1 MKFRKPFF
9 LKLIVI
15 ITFFGCVD
23 SGKVLKPANLISENQ
38 MEQILYDATLME
50 VMSTF
55 SKKNSAFE
63 AILGKSYLYKKYS
76 IDSLQLIE
84 SENYYAKKP
93 RIFHRIHSAVL
104 KKMDKVKDSLD
115 LLAKN
120 KK

>member
-1 MKFRKPFF
+1 MKFRKLFF
-9 LKLIVI
+9 LELIVI
-15 ITFFGCVD
+15 ITLFRCVD

-55 SKKNSAFE
+55 SKKSSAFE

-84 SENYYAKKP
+84 SENYYAKNP
-93 RIFHRIHSAVL
+93 RIFYRIHSAVL
-104 KKMDKVKDSLD
+104 KKMDAVKDSLD
-115 LLAKN
+115 LLTKN

>member
-1 MKFRKPFF
+1 MKFRKPLF
-9 LKLIVI
+9 LELVVI
-15 ITFFGCVD
+15 ITLLGCVD
-23 SGKVLKPANLISENQ
+23 SGKVLKPSNLISENK

-50 VMSTF
+50 VMSSF
-55 SKKNSAFE
+55 SKKNPAYE

-84 SENYYAKKP
+84 SENYYAKNP

-104 KKMDKVKDSLD
+104 KKMDAVKDSLD
-115 LLAKN
+115 LLIKN

>member
-1 MKFRKPFF
+1 MKFRKLFF
-9 LKLIVI
+9 LELIVI
-15 ITFFGCVD
+15 ITLFRCVD

-55 SKKNSAFE
+55 SKKSSAFE
-63 AILGKSYLYKKYS
+63 TILGKSYLYKKYS

-84 SENYYAKKP
+84 SENYYAKNP
-93 RIFHRIHSAVL
+93 RIFYRIHSAVL
-104 KKMDKVKDSLD
+104 KKMDAVKDSLD

>member
-1 MKFRKPFF
+1 MKFRKSLFSE
-9 LKLIVI
+9 LIVI
-15 ITFFGCVD
+15 ITVFSCVD
-23 SGKVLKPANLISENQ
+23 SGKVLKPANLISENK

-50 VMSTF
+50 VMTTF
-55 SKKNSAFE
+55 SKKNPAFE
-63 AILGKSYLYKKYS
+63 SILGKSYLYKKYS

-104 KKMDKVKDSLD
+104 KKMDIVKDSLD
-115 LLAKN
+115 LLVKN